1 MTAGGPATPATPAS
15 PVAAIEAVWRIE
27 AGRLV
32 AALARITG
40 DFSAAED
47 LAQDALEIALRQW
60 PVDGIP
66 DRPAGW
72 LMATAKHV
80 AVDRH
85 RRQQTYHRKLAVL
98 ARDDRGESQQG
109 DPMAVVDEA
118 LDADAIKGDDDDL
131 LRLIFTACHP
141 ALTVDSQVALVLRTL
156 GGLQTGEIARAF
168 LVPETTM
175 GQRISRAKK
184 TLTDRRVEFTLPPTD
199 ELPSR
204 LDAVLGVVY
213 LIFNEGYSA
222 SAGDDWL
229 RPALCSDALR
239 LGRLLVTLQPEQ
251 PEVHG
256 LLSLMELQASRF
268 AARTGTTGE
277 PVLLADQDRRRW
289 DRASIR
295 RGLAALGRAEE
306 LSATSGWGAYTLQAA
321 IASCHA
327 RADSVAE
334 TDWPRIAALYT
345 VLAHVAPSPVVALNR
360 AVAVGRAEGP
370 AAGLALVD
378 RLRYEPS
385 LVRYPPL
392 YAVRGTLL
400 AELGRTEEAR
410 AEFARAA
417 DLTDN
422 AAERRLYAAQAGS
435 E

>member
-1 MTAGGPATPATPAS
+1 MTEGAPAT

-40 DFSAAED
+40 DLPAAED

-66 DRPAGW
+66 DRPAAW

-85 RRQQTYHRKLAVL
+85 RRQQTYHRKLAVI
-98 ARDDRGESQQG
+98 ARTDGGEPDQG
-109 DPMAVVDEA
+109 DPMAAVDEA
-118 LDADAIKGDDDDL
+118 LDASVDDDL

-141 ALTVDSQVALVLRTL
+141 ALSVDSQVALVLRTL
-156 GGLQTGEIARAF
+156 GGLRTGEIARAF
-168 LVPETTM
+168 LVGESAM

-184 TLTDRRVEFTLPPTD
+184 TLTDRQVEFTLPPAD
-199 ELPSR
+199 ELPGR

-222 SAGDDWL
+222 SSGDDWL

-239 LGRLLVTLQPEQ
+239 LGRLLAALQPEQ
-251 PEVHG
+251 PETHG
-256 LLSLMELQASRF
+256 LLALMELQASRF
-268 AARTGTTGE
+268 AARTGPAGE
-277 PVLLADQDRRRW
+277 PILLADQDRRRW
-289 DRASIR
+289 DHAGIR
-295 RGLAALGRAEE
+295 RGLVALARAEE
-306 LSATSGWGAYTLQAA
+306 LSATTGWGAYTLQAA
-321 IASCHA
+321 IATCHA
-327 RADSVAE
+327 RAASVAE
-334 TDWPRIAALYT
+334 TDWTRIAALYT
-345 VLAHVAPSPVVALNR
+345 VLAHLAPSPVVALNR

-378 RLRYEPS
+378 GLRDEPS
-385 LVRYPPL
+385 LAGYPPW
-392 YAVRGTLL
+392 YAVRATLL
-400 AELGRTEEAR
+400 AELGRVEEAQV
-410 AEFARAA
+410 EFARAA

-422 AAERRLYAAQAGS
+422 EAERRLYAAHAGS